1 MATTGLLSGSLVS
14 CLATGT
20 SGFLSTV
27 VELVATTF
35 FFSFGSV
42 WLLMAVEVVLL
53 SGILVSVFFSIVF
66 VLATPT
72 SFFSTWFG
80 WLFTTVEVVLLSGS
94 LVSVFTV
101 VSVFF

>member
-14 CLATGT
+14 CLTIGT

-27 VELVATTF
+27 VELTATTF

-42 WLLMAVEVVLL
+42 WLLM
-53 SGILVSVFFSIVF
+53 
-66 VLATPT
+66 
-72 SFFSTWFG
+72 
-80 WLFTTVEVVLLSGS
+80 TVGVVLLSGS

-101 VSVFF
+101 LVSVFFSTAFVLATPTSFFSTSVGWLPACRSGRFTAVEVVL